1 MEPKGANRMEKQAAT
16 GNKQWVI
23 TVESRNEQHQEII
36 LATIAKR
43 AYELFQQ
50 RGCAHGFD

>member
-16 GNKQWVI
+16 GNKRWVI

-36 LATIAKR
+36 RSTLIKNQPTRMQGVSLAK
-43 AYELFQQ
+43 
-50 RGCAHGFD
+50 